1 VALLLIKS
9 LKINNMKIEKK
20 HIVVTSIALVSI
32 SLAALY
38 WQYKRLTDSCI
49 TLNKFLMKKLTLQEV
64 DLDLFLNFKNKSNI
78 KINILSQD
86 YKVYINDTE
95 VVKASNTITQTILP
109 KTASIL
115 AVNVNFQPNKIINT
129 ISGLATNF
137 ALAPQKVIIKVKIDV
152 KVKLWLFTI
161 AIPYEYVATLSDLLS
176 NKQENK
182 STSNV
187 KKC

>member
-1 VALLLIKS
+1 
-9 LKINNMKIEKK
+9 MKIEKK
-20 HIVVTSIALVSI
+20 HIVVTSIALLSFTA
-32 SLAALY
+32 AALY

-49 TLNKFLMKKLTLQEV
+49 TLNKFVLKKLTLQEV
-64 DLDLFLNFKNKSNI
+64 DLNLFLNFKNKSNI

-86 YKVYINDTE
+86 YKVYLNDKE
-95 VVKASNTITQTILP
+95 VAKASNSITQTIIP
-109 KTASIL
+109 KTESIL
-115 AVNVNFQPNKIINT
+115 GVNVNFQPTKLINMLG
-129 ISGLATNF
+129 GLATDF
-137 ALAPQKVIIKVKIDV
+137 ALNPQKVILKVKIDI

-161 AIPYEYVATLSDLLS
+161 AIPYEYVATISDLMA